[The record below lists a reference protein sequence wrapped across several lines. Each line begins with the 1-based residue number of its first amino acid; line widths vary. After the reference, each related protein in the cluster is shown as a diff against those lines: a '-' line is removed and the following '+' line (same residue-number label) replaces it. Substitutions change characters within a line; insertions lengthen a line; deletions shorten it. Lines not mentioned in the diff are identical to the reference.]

1 MDLGW
6 QSKVPVRPRG
16 NSGRKWPSVKIQL
29 ESCDP
34 TRGKSDTA
42 LCNESISHY
51 IVQDIFDYFIFVE
64 PYLHCSNGLILLW
77 LRGGFSNINVIN
89 VGWRHIVRR

>member
-1 MDLGW
+1 VDLGW

-29 ESCDP
+29 ESRDQ
-34 TRGKSDTA
+34 TRGNSDTA

-51 IVQDIFDYFIFVE
+51 IVQDIFDYFIFVA
-64 PYLHCSNGLILLW
+64 PYLQNNTLLEW
-77 LRGGFSNINVIN
+77 IDFTVAA
-89 VGWRHIVRR
+89 WRCL